1 MPRFHLILLVF
12 LFLNGLSF
20 GQGSLKQFVS
30 FADEQHKKGD
40 YYYAATY
47 YQKALEL
54 DSNSVELMWKMA
66 ETQRAYKD
74 YVQAERYYSKVYAR
88 DTENKYPLS
97 LLQLAL
103 MQKQNGEYAKAFE
116 TMKLAKK
123 RYSEDKGEYPYKKAN
138 QEVEAI
144 AWAIKNYS
152 DTAEPLKRLPLTVNS
167 YDAEFGHTIRDG
179 KLIFSSLRADSVK
192 EPSQE
197 VYGKNYKTH
206 IYSSKI
212 EADEFSKNEVVRDL
226 MNRQLSSGNGT
237 FSLDGKRFY
246 FSNCEDEGFNYR
258 CKIMVANYEDGRWS
272 RIDSLR
278 GIVNAPGRN
287 TTMPHVS
294 KLNGQEVLFF
304 ASDRE
309 SAKGGLDIY
318 YVALKDGRF
327 EKINNV
333 GAINSVENEISPW
346 FDTIQNR
353 LYFSSSWHYGFGG
366 QDVFYSTFQDGKF
379 NAPVNAGLPINSP
392 ANDNYFF
399 KHNDSIFVSSNRI
412 GSYYAKNPT
421 CCSDIFAYL
430 PPRKPVEIAKTE
442 EKVEEKIEVKKKVET
457 EHQKEIKR
465 RLPVNLYFRNDEPDA
480 SSYAVTT
487 KQNYMSTYDLYCQR
501 YDYYKNEVVKGL
513 NPALGEKKKND
524 LEDFFLNVV
533 DKGAKDLLMLTDMI
547 KKELDSGATVTLR
560 VKGFASPVAK
570 TDYNVNLTRRRISS
584 LINFYNEYNN
594 GELKKYISG
603 TASNGGKLNFTFIPF
618 GEYAANKISD
628 DVKDQSNSVF
638 SREAGEERKIQIENI
653 SFDKDEKIF
662 PIMSSNPVFI
672 AGTVKAG
679 STINGKLTIN
689 NITTEKV
696 KMNITTNS
704 SNVKFINVKKEL
716 EGFGKTDINFS
727 LNTNGLEGM
736 NKIIVQLEVE
746 GFELPL
752 ELFIT
757 LEVK

>member
-1 MPRFHLILLVF
+1 
-12 LFLNGLSF
+12 
-20 GQGSLKQFVS
+20 
-30 FADEQHKKGD
+30 
-40 YYYAATY
+40 
-47 YQKALEL
+47 
-54 DSNSVELMWKMA
+54 
-66 ETQRAYKD
+66 
-74 YVQAERYYSKVYAR
+74 
-88 DTENKYPLS
+88 
-97 LLQLAL
+97 
-103 MQKQNGEYAKAFE
+103 
-116 TMKLAKK
+116 
-123 RYSEDKGEYPYKKAN
+123 
-138 QEVEAI
+138 
-144 AWAIKNYS
+144 
-152 DTAEPLKRLPLTVNS
+152 
-167 YDAEFGHTIRDG
+167 
-179 KLIFSSLRADSVK
+179 
-192 EPSQE
+192 
-197 VYGKNYKTH
+197 
-206 IYSSKI
+206 
-212 EADEFSKNEVVRDL
+212 
-226 MNRQLSSGNGT
+226 LSSGNGT

-272 RIDSLR
+272 RMDSLR

-287 TTMPHVS
+287 TTMPHVT

-309 SAKGGLDIY
+309 SSKGGLDIY

-327 EKINNV
+327 EKINNI
-333 GAINSVENEISPW
+333 GAVNSVENEISPW

-379 NAPVNAGLPINSP
+379 NAPVNAGMPINSA

-430 PPRKPVEIAKTE
+430 PPRKPVEIAKIE
-442 EKVEEKIEVKKKVET
+442 EKEEEKIEVKKKVET

-513 NPALGEKKKND
+513 NPDLGTKKKNE
-524 LEDFFLNVV
+524 LEDFFKNVV
-533 DKGAKDLLMLTDMI
+533 DKGARDLVMLTEMI

-584 LINFYNEYNN
+584 LINFYNDYNG

-603 TASNGGKLNFTFIPF
+603 TATNGGKLNFTFIPF

-679 STINGKLTIN
+679 SMVNGKITIN

-696 KMNITTNS
+696 KMNITTKS
-704 SNVKFINVKKEL
+704 SNVKFVNLKKEL
-716 EGFGKTDINFS
+716 EGFGKTDISFS

-736 NKIIVQLEVE
+736 NKIIIQLEVE